1 MNDMELL
8 AALGEH
14 LDQDAPAAL
23 PRQRQRVV
31 TASRGRRR
39 SAVGILRLRPALTAG
54 VAAVAVASVVGVVV
68 GTGSGRP
75 SPAPSTIRLDS
86 ASVTLDRA
94 AQAIAARPYVTPRP
108 HQWIYTKV
116 AEYGTNTAGGKRPTF
131 SETWVRFDGR
141 QEAVIEG
148 GRLTVDQKAG
158 GSDTGTPEGAAALLR
173 SLPTDPQALLA
184 TLSAKAGAQ
193 PRGDAAPGRDGL
205 LFANIVQLIR
215 NARIGAPPKTQAAL
229 YRAIAT
235 LHGVRVEKNVVD
247 GLGRHVIG
255 VTQGSTNSYVLLS
268 PGTYQVLGIQSVWSG
283 HPTPTEVR
291 LAKIKKF
298 NIDLPKGAIT
308 YGLVTVTTATVDHAG
323 QR

>member
-14 LDQDAPAAL
+14 LDQEAPAAL
-23 PRQRQRVV
+23 PRQRQRLI
-31 TASRGRRR
+31 TASRRRRR
-39 SAVGILRLRPALTAG
+39 SAVRVPRLRPALIVG
-54 VAAVAVASVVGVVV
+54 VVAVASVAGVTV

-75 SPAPSTIRLDS
+75 DPAPSTIRLDS
-86 ASVTLDRA
+86 ASVTLDKAARAMA
-94 AQAIAARPYVTPRP
+94 AQPYVTPRP

-116 AEYGTNTAGGKRPTF
+116 AEYGANTAGGKRPAF

-148 GRLTVDQKAG
+148 GKLTVDQKAG
-158 GSDTGTPEGAAALLR
+158 GGDTGTPEGASALLR

-184 TLSAKAGAQ
+184 ALSAKVGTQ
-193 PRGDAAPGRDGL
+193 PRGDAALGRDGL
-205 LFANIVQLIR
+205 LFANIVQLLR

-235 LHGVRVEKNVVD
+235 LHGVRVEKNMTD

-255 VTQGSTNSYVLLS
+255 VTQGSTNSYVLLD
-268 PGTYQVLGIQSVWSG
+268 PDTYQVLGIQSVWSG

-298 NIDLPKGAIT
+298 DLDLPRGAIT
-308 YGLVTVTTATVDHAG
+308 YGLVTVTTATVDRAG